1 MLLQV
6 FLSTQMLRLNFCT
19 EALRM
24 IGRIL
29 NYPTG
34 DVPCDTHLERR
45 ARARER
51 DVTRGAMERGA
62 LASMPH

>member
-1 MLLQV
+1 MLPQV

-34 DVPCDTHLERR
+34 INPK
-45 ARARER
+45 
-51 DVTRGAMERGA
+51 
-62 LASMPH
+62 P